1 MPPEPSVTS
10 ASPVEHYRAGGMQR
24 SIVRLVVLI
33 GTLEQI
39 ARRTTKTWHAKTP
52 VVSIVVV
59 P

>member
-1 MPPEPSVTS
+1 
-10 ASPVEHYRAGGMQR
+10 
-24 SIVRLVVLI
+24 VLI